1 MASCAENKAYSILNE
16 FAPTSANKL
25 FSCLSRAHFFNVL
38 YVVAV
43 ISFVSLN
50 KNFCSAFTFSNNNP
64 KYSCLVPP
72 TRMVAASSTETESPA
87 SKVKEPVYKHEY
99 LPRSSSRLL
108 TKTEENDF
116 GELVVKLVEYKSIAE
131 ELQKQLCREPTA
143 EEMATH
149 LNMTVQNYQDELIL
163 CHEAR
168 STMVEHNMRLVISIA
183 KKYQNLGVSLQDL
196 IQEGAMG
203 LVRATEKFD
212 PKRGFKF
219 STYAAWWIRH
229 AVVDSVAQSSRTIRL
244 PVHVHNKLYTVR
256 KIRRQISTE
265 NGRNPSDAEVANK
278 MGLQVD
284 RLRLYEK
291 ASRPILSTETPAVST
306 NSRSDDKKPVLGDR
320 IVENP
325 RISSSQLAERVLL
338 KRKLCDLIRMLP
350 AEERKVMQLRY
361 GLDGDKPRSVQEIA
375 DLSSHSKEWVKN
387 CEHRALRRLRH
398 PHNAQQVRPFVGSS
412 SNSPDKSE
420 YL

>member
-1 MASCAENKAYSILNE
+1 
-16 FAPTSANKL
+16 
-25 FSCLSRAHFFNVL
+25 
-38 YVVAV
+38 
-43 ISFVSLN
+43 
-50 KNFCSAFTFSNNNP
+50 
-64 KYSCLVPP
+64 
-72 TRMVAASSTETESPA
+72 MVAASSTETESPA

-375 DLSSHSKEWVKN
+375 DLSSHSKEW
-387 CEHRALRRLRH
+387 
-398 PHNAQQVRPFVGSS
+398 
-412 SNSPDKSE
+412 
-420 YL
+420 